1 MLKLNLSEILI
12 LFNNSVIIYLLC
24 ITIELNACLTTLI
37 EKLLDVQHIYTTIS
51 GKRHNIE
58 SVYHK

>member
-1 MLKLNLSEILI
+1 MLKLNLSEILM

-37 EKLLDVQHIYTTIS
+37 EKLLDVQHIQLCIYS
-51 GKRHNIE
+51 
-58 SVYHK
+58 HK